1 MAMQKTYTDSA
12 HSGADITTVTVD
24 LIIPIWGEPASVGSA
39 LASLVENT
47 PAARFIF
54 LNNGCE
60 RETEQLVEAVAEHL
74 DDRALFIS
82 FERNLGHVRAVNAGL
97 ARSDA
102 SLRVLL
108 HCTTRVRPG
117 WMDGL
122 LAAASAKDVGMVV
135 PGNLLQADEKVAA
148 GDGFA
153 ERDHGSFSAMLVKG
167 ALYDR
172 IGGFDEDL
180 WDEEWCLRDY
190 SRRAWQAGFRTG
202 VAPRVVVDLL
212 QVRLYGSPA
221 ARQMR
226 QGDGKVRYEER
237 WGLER
242 QYCLYLPADTLPE
255 TVFAVAEL
263 ALQAT
268 RQGHGCT
275 ILAHSRVFK
284 GLRDAGWTTRH
295 DRLRVVRLPALFTER
310 AARRSAN
317 DLAARLPSVEF
328 VTNPDG
334 AAVPGLDRGLDFAV
348 FASGIRENQA
358 IRFAGI
364 TAAQG

>member
-1 MAMQKTYTDSA
+1 MAMQTTYTGSA
-12 HSGADITTVTVD
+12 HSGVDTTATVD
-24 LIIPIWGEPASVGSA
+24 LIIPIWGEAASVGSA

-47 PAARFIF
+47 PDARFIF

-102 SLRVLL
+102 SLRVVL

-117 WMDGL
+117 WLAGL
-122 LAAASAKDVGMVV
+122 VAAAAAEDVGMVV
-135 PGNLLQADEKVAA
+135 PGSLLQADEKVAA
-148 GDGFA
+148 GDGVA

-172 IGGFDEDL
+172 IGGFDEEL

-212 QVRLYGSPA
+212 PIKLYGSLT

-242 QYCLYLPADTLPE
+242 QHCLYVPADTRSE
-255 TVFAVAEL
+255 TVSAVAEL
-263 ALQAT
+263 ALQAA

-275 ILAHSRVFK
+275 ILAHSRLFK
-284 GLRDAGWTTRH
+284 GLREAGWTVRH
-295 DRLRVVRLPALFTER
+295 DRLRIIRLPALFPER
-310 AARRSAN
+310 AARRRAG
-317 DLAARLPSVEF
+317 DLAVRFPSVEF

-334 AAVPGLDRGLDFAV
+334 IAVPGQDRGLDFAA
-348 FASGIRENQA
+348 FAAGIRENQA
-358 IRFAGI
+358 IRFAGT
-364 TAAQG
+364 TAVQG